1 MLSCERKVMEK
12 NEVEMIAQRVRH
24 ALAADLVPSLLPQLS
39 ELHSADRG
47 AVFEE
52 LSAEERRALLQF
64 FGTAEQANILQE
76 LDEQGAAEL
85 AMTMPSGD
93 LADVLDE
100 MSPDVAADIL
110 GDMPQEAATSTLSQM
125 EEADEVRPL
134 LSYPDDTAGGLMST
148 DFLAFSLKTSAQ
160 AVIDKLRTDATDADA
175 PYYLYI
181 TDDSARL
188 SGIVGLRSLIV
199 ASPSATMAEL
209 MQVKVISV
217 PVDADQEL
225 VANLMKKYRLALL
238 PVLDN
243 DGRMLGVI
251 HSDDI
256 VYVLEEEATEDMLR
270 LANVSDTDLEVW
282 SPIGKSVSRR
292 LPWLYINLMTAFLA
306 ASVVNFFESTISK
319 VAILAV
325 FQGIVAGQGG
335 NAGTQTLALIV
346 RGIALGEVEFRDVG
360 RVLGREVIIGA
371 LHGIAV
377 GVAVALC
384 AWAWKGIP
392 FLGVIVGL
400 AMLGNM
406 VAAGVAG
413 TVIPLSL
420 RALKLD
426 PALASAVL
434 VTTVTD
440 CVGFG
445 LFLGLATMFMSHLQI

>member
-1 MLSCERKVMEK
+1 MEK
-12 NEVEMIAQRVRH
+12 QDVEAVAHRVRH
-24 ALAADLVPSLLPQLS
+24 ALAADLMPSLLPELS
-39 ELHSADRG
+39 ELHSADR
-47 AVFEE
+47 AAIFEE
-52 LSAEERRALLQF
+52 LTPEEQGQLLPF
-64 FGTAEQANILQE
+64 FGTVDQASILQE
-76 LDEQGAAEL
+76 LDEQPAAEL
-85 AMTMPSGD
+85 AMTMPSGA

-110 GDMPQEAATSTLSQM
+110 GDIPSDAASSTLSQM

-134 LSYPDDTAGGLMST
+134 LRYPDDTAGGLMST
-148 DFLAFSLKTSAQ
+148 DFLAFAEKTPAQ
-160 AVIDKLRTDATDADA
+160 AVIDRLRSEATDADA
-175 PYYLYI
+175 PYYLYV
-181 TDDSARL
+181 TDDSQRL
-188 SGIVGLRSLIV
+188 SGIVGLRALIV
-199 ASPSATMAEL
+199 ANPKASMADL
-209 MQVKVISV
+209 MVSKVISV

-238 PVLDN
+238 PVLDVE
-243 DGRMLGVI
+243 GRMLGVI
-251 HSDDI
+251 RSDDI

-282 SPIGKSVSRR
+282 SPVGLSVSRR
-292 LPWLYINLMTAFLA
+292 LPWLYINLLTAFLA

-319 VAILAV
+319 VAVLAV

-346 RGIALGEVEFRDVG
+346 RGIALGEVEFSDVWK
-360 RVLGREVIIGA
+360 VLGREVLIGA
-371 LHGIAV
+371 FHGLAV
-377 GVAVALC
+377 GVAVGLC

-406 VAAGVAG
+406 IAAGVAG
-413 TVIPLSL
+413 TVIPLTL

-445 LFLGLATMFMSHLQI
+445 LFLGLATIFIGHLQLL

>member
-1 MLSCERKVMEK
+1 MEK
-12 NEVEMIAQRVRH
+12 NEVEIIAQRVKH
-24 ALAADLVPSLLPQLS
+24 ALAADLMPSLLPELS
-39 ELHSADRG
+39 ELHSADR
-47 AVFEE
+47 ASIFEE
-52 LSAEERRALLQF
+52 LTPEEQRALLPF
-64 FGTAEQANILQE
+64 FGTVEQADILQE
-76 LDEQGAAEL
+76 LDEHGAAEL
-85 AMTMPSGD
+85 AMTMPSGA

-110 GDMPQEAATSTLSQM
+110 GDMPSEAATSTLSQM

-134 LSYPDDTAGGLMST
+134 LRYPDDTAGGLMST
-148 DFLAFSLKTSAQ
+148 DFLSFSLATTAQ
-160 AVIDKLRTDATDADA
+160 TAIERLRSEATNADA
-175 PYYLYI
+175 PYYLYV
-181 TDDSARL
+181 TDDAKRL
-188 SGIVGLRSLIV
+188 SGIVGLRALIV
-199 ASPSATMAEL
+199 ASPQASMAEL
-209 MQVKVISV
+209 MVSKVISV
-217 PVDADQEL
+217 PVEADQEA

-238 PVLDN
+238 PVIDA

-282 SPIGKSVSRR
+282 SPISRSVSRR
-292 LPWLYINLMTAFLA
+292 LPWLYINLLTAFLA

-319 VAILAV
+319 VAVLAV

-346 RGIALGEVEFRDVG
+346 RGIALGEVDLRDVWK
-360 RVLGREVIIGA
+360 VLSREVVIGA

-377 GVAVALC
+377 GVAVGLC

-392 FLGVIVGL
+392 FLGLIVAL
-400 AMLGNM
+400 AMFGNM
-406 VAAGVAG
+406 IAAGIAG

-420 RALKLD
+420 RALRLD

-445 LFLGLATMFMSHLQI
+445 LFLWLATQFLGHLQI